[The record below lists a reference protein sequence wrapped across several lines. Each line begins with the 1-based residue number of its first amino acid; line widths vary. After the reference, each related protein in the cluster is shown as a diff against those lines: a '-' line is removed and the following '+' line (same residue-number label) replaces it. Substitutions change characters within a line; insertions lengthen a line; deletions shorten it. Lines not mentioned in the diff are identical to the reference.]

1 MAAPK
6 QNLKREKL
14 AEDIR
19 RELAGG
25 RTARFLHAMPVFKV
39 TAEMPDY
46 LRQLLDRLEDC
57 EAPARSRRR

>member
-46 LRQLLDRLEDC
+46 LRHVLDRLVDC
-57 EAPARSRRR
+57 EAPAQNRRR

>member
-19 RELAGG
+19 RELTGG
-25 RTARFLHAMPVFKV
+25 RTARFLHAMPAFKI

-57 EAPARSRRR
+57 EAPAQNRRR